1 MNKVV
6 ILSVAFFVPT
16 RGQVRSVASIGSRAL
31 VGDQYVER
39 EVKRWRKVPEKIV
52 LRARKRAYGTLS
64 LFN

>member
-6 ILSVAFFVPT
+6 LLSVAFFVPN
-16 RGQVRSVASIGSRAL
+16 RAQVQSAATIGSRAL
-31 VGDQYVER
+31 VGDQYIER